1 MAAARRHSQPNR
13 VWVPEPTTPACAP
26 TEGKGAREGQPPQA
40 PGLCQAGLFRAP
52 TAPRDCPGHAQAVLG
67 PATGNR
73 RASGHR
79 AQGCRAAGHRARAED
94 SRPPSPGLPHPRSPS
109 PHRSGPEPGPGP
121 ERSSRVVLP
130 PSSPVPRD
138 PYLAPGPGASGGG
151 GRGRRPA
158 LLPRF
163 RRSQELN
170 IPPLRAAPMRTTSL
184 QQHHLP
190 TGAGP
195 PAPQPPGTPGPAP

>member
-13 VWVPEPTTPACAP
+13 VWVSEPTTPASAP

-67 PATGNR
+67 PAQGTAGPQGTGR
-73 RASGHR
+73 
-79 AQGCRAAGHRARAED
+79 RAAGHRARAED
-94 SRPPSPGLPHPRSPS
+94 SRPPSPGLPHSRSPS
-109 PHRSGPEPGPGP
+109 PHRSGPGP

-151 GRGRRPA
+151 DRGRRPA

-170 IPPLRAAPMRTTSL
+170 IPPLRAAPMGTTSL

-195 PAPQPPGTPGPAP
+195 PVPQPPGTPGPAP